1 MEREYVIP
9 LRREFQ
15 KAPRYKKASK
25 SIRAIKEFVSK
36 HMKTDKVVIGKYL
49 NQEIWKNGPKNPPS
63 KVSVKVVKE
72 EDKVRVELVGAPEE
86 PVKEEK
92 PKKKGLK
99 EKIQDNAIEIGTPKE
114 EKPTKEIPK
123 EKPKIKEPKKEE
135 KKETKPKKKAEVPK
149 AKELVKKQ
157 ETKKK
162 EEKAKKVPTTK
173 ELKDK
178 Q

>member
-1 MEREYVIP
+1 MERVYNIP
-9 LRREFQ
+9 LRKEFQ

-25 SIRAIKEFVSK
+25 SIRAIKKFVSK
-36 HMKTDKVVIGKYL
+36 HMKTENVIIGKYL

-72 EDKVRVELVGAPEE
+72 DDKVKVELVGAPEE
-86 PVKEEK
+86 PVKEEE
-92 PKKKGLK
+92 PKKKGKK
-99 EKIQDNAIEIGTPKE
+99 EKTTEVPKAEETPAELEKVKPTEKTPK
-114 EKPTKEIPK
+114 TKEPV
-123 EKPKIKEPKKEE
+123 KEE
-135 KKETKPKKKAEVPK
+135 KKKTKPKKKSEVPK
-149 AKELVKKQ
+149 AKDLVKKQ

-162 EEKAKKVPTTK
+162 EEKTKKIPTTK